1 MMATNVSDDG
11 TPPIDFKLSSTIDDD
26 ESKGSLLREKC
37 NLCNNLR
44 RTFYCKVCVVNGDFV
59 SSTPQHAVIER
70 MDAKTMLLSE
80 IKECKERIKLLLEL
94 LKRKREVIK
103 RTNQDWET
111 IREKNKWLVMRL
123 PRYKERVEKL
133 QQYVAK
139 DMTHK
144 IRERRNK
151 VSELEA
157 ELKKVVKE
165 NVEDL
170 MYYIF
175 PIYKIDPVSKS
186 EEESDPTDTV
196 SALAE
201 ATRTSYIRGK
211 WVFMDSS
218 GEVRY
223 RIVAPTLPG
232 SGDYSAYSDSVAAIR
247 KGIPDNY
254 KLEENEAY
262 NISAALCY
270 TTQLVNLL
278 AFYLDIILPKK
289 LNYTDFYN
297 IDISDHKFNKKI
309 SKLNTN
315 ILYLGFSQGIDTF
328 LLNPKQTL
336 CNILHLVQYPNLGRT
351 EPFEI
356 DSNLVMSLENFE
368 TDQETEEGSEE
379 EEEENN
385 IVSSEWE
392 AISLV
397 PCPESVPGPAAFST
411 NQVQNSQ
418 AASMAGGL
426 VTSLASI
433 FKGWTGGNR

>member
-1 MMATNVSDDG
+1 
-11 TPPIDFKLSSTIDDD
+11 
-26 ESKGSLLREKC
+26 
-37 NLCNNLR
+37 
-44 RTFYCKVCVVNGDFV
+44 
-59 SSTPQHAVIER
+59 
-70 MDAKTMLLSE
+70 MDAKTTLLSE
-80 IKECKERIKLLLEL
+80 IKECRERIKLLFQL
-94 LKRKREVIK
+94 LKKKREAIK
-103 RTNQDWET
+103 RTNKDLET
-111 IREKNKWLVMRL
+111 IREKNKARVMRL

-133 QQYVAK
+133 QQYVANDVK
-139 DMTHK
+139 LEIK
-144 IRERRNK
+144 ERRNK
-151 VSELEA
+151 VSKVEA
-157 ELKKVVKE
+157 ELKKVVKK

-175 PIYKIDPVSKS
+175 PIHKIDPVNKS

-201 ATRTSYIRGK
+201 ATRTSYVRGK

-218 GEVRY
+218 GELRY

-278 AFYLDIILPKK
+278 AFYLDVILPKK

-315 ILYLGFSQGIDTF
+315 ILYLGFSQGIDPF

-336 CNILHLVQYPNLGRT
+336 CNILHLVRYPDLGRT
-351 EPFEI
+351 DPFEI
-356 DSNLVMSLENFE
+356 DSNLVMSLENIE
-368 TDQETEEGSEE
+368 TDQKTEDGSEE

-385 IVSSEWE
+385 MVSSEWE
-392 AISLV
+392 AIPLV

-411 NQVQNSQ
+411 HQFHNSQ
-418 AASMAGGL
+418 ATSMAGGL

-433 FKGWTGGNR
+433 FKGWTGNR